1 MIDDINEEAV
11 DTEAVDT
18 GSEEQATE
26 TNETP
31 GLGVNDLRIF
41 KQIIDICTSRGAFK
55 AEEFSSIGEAYEK
68 LASFLAMID
77 AKAQEEAS
85 TDETDETTEDE
96 TAETTEDETAETTD
110 EAEA

>member
-85 TDETDETTEDE
+85 TDETTEDE